1 MSIVYNFP
9 ALTIVFAML
18 SGILSSAFKKDGAR
32 RLNLAVMTV
41 INLMSLAALVFCLQ
55 TGKSYNYTMGQ
66 IPSPWGNEIR
76 FGTIETLMA
85 LFVGVMEELILIGG
99 MAHIKT
105 EVEETKQNLYF
116 LMASLLLSSLLALI
130 YTNDLFTGYVFV
142 EINTITAG
150 GLIMIGQ
157 KGRTT
162 LAALRYMIMS
172 LIGSGLL
179 LFGLCILYDV
189 TGQLLMQPCHE
200 AVVQI
205 MTTGS
210 SYETPLLVSVGLIG
224 IGLCI
229 KSALFPFSSWVPD
242 AYGSSIAPSA
252 AILSSLVSKGYI
264 FFLIKF
270 CWRVIGYDLIDR
282 SHLIDVFFVLGV
294 AGMIIGSVS
303 AIRETD
309 IRRMIA
315 YSSVAQIGY
324 IYMGLGMGITAGI
337 VAAVFH
343 IFSHAAT
350 KALLFLSAS
359 DLSDASDRGRTFPQ
373 LRGAGLRNVP
383 AGVTFTIG
391 ALSMVG
397 VPLLAGFTSK
407 LLFAEAALDDNMA
420 YTAVTLIAL
429 AISTVLNVIYFLRTV
444 ITIYT
449 PDEHHWEVGQVRES
463 RSDFLVSVVM
473 IGMNLAMGV
482 LAIPIVQVIRDGI
495 NLFG

>member
-1 MSIVYNFP
+1 
-9 ALTIVFAML
+9 
-18 SGILSSAFKKDGAR
+18 
-32 RLNLAVMTV
+32 
-41 INLMSLAALVFCLQ
+41 
-55 TGKSYNYTMGQ
+55 
-66 IPSPWGNEIR
+66 
-76 FGTIETLMA
+76 
-85 LFVGVMEELILIGG
+85 
-99 MAHIKT
+99 
-105 EVEETKQNLYF
+105 
-116 LMASLLLSSLLALI
+116 
-130 YTNDLFTGYVFV
+130 
-142 EINTITAG
+142 
-150 GLIMIGQ
+150 
-157 KGRTT
+157 
-162 LAALRYMIMS
+162 
-172 LIGSGLL
+172 
-179 LFGLCILYDV
+179 
-189 TGQLLMQPCHE
+189 MQPCHE

-210 SYETPLLVSVGLIG
+210 SYETPLLVSIGLIG

-270 CWRVIGYDLIDR
+270 CCRVIGYDLIDR
-282 SHLIDVFFVLGV
+282 SHLIDIFFVLGV

-343 IFSHAAT
+343 IFSHGAT

-373 LRGAGLRNVP
+373 LRGAGLRNIP

-407 LLFAEAALDDNMA
+407 LLFAEAALDDSMA

-463 RSDFLVSVVM
+463 RSDFFVSVVM

-482 LAIPIVQVIRDGI
+482 LAIPMVQVIRDGM
-495 NLFG
+495 NLFI